1 VLHLKEIHMAYGKY
15 GHGSEN
21 YGYGSPVPQPQEPA
35 KLSSQAKA
43 LRDAIDRLVK
53 GSTQNDPN
61 TRAIEDGV
69 ARQLVGRRPL
79 MPYSL
84 LSDQVTPAS
93 FGSGMQGGLGG
104 LLGRWGD
111 ATQRGLYG
119 GMQLGNELTKY
130 GSSQRL
136 AGAEETA
143 RRQALNTGMVKSQ
156 NSQLDAQTAQQKL
169 ACDRIGWGSPYCQNL
184 KAQAEGRIPAV
195 GAQGGP
201 MTNSTMSGSAG
212 PMSGGFGPSSVLG
225 VDENYDSYDQQG
237 GQSQDWY

>member
-1 VLHLKEIHMAYGKY
+1 
-15 GHGSEN
+15 
-21 YGYGSPVPQPQEPA
+21 
-35 KLSSQAKA
+35 
-43 LRDAIDRLVK
+43 
-53 GSTQNDPN
+53 
-61 TRAIEDGV
+61 
-69 ARQLVGRRPL
+69 
-79 MPYSL
+79 MPYSIL
-84 LSDQVTPAS
+84 APGVSPDD

-119 GMQLGNELTKY
+119 GMKLGTAMTQY
-130 GSSQRL
+130 GTSQRL
-136 AGAEETA
+136 AAARETGM
-143 RRQALNTGMVKSQ
+143 RQQMNTGLVQGQ
-156 NSQLDAQTAQQKL
+156 NQQLDAQTAQQKL

-195 GAQGGP
+195 GAQGGT